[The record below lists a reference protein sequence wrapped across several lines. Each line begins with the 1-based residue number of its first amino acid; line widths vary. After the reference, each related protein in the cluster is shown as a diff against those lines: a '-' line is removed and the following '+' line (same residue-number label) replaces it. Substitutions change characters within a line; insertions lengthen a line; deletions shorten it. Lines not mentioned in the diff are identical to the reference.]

1 MANYDRFWDLHVTNN
16 GWYDFVS
23 QIQEQQVYQHLT
35 HEVDLPQTLNLIETP
50 NPNDASIIHPRDIEP
65 LPDKGV
71 VASTVTLDDIE
82 FEFSDT
88 PFENL
93 VQWVNNPQHVG
104 KLRVN
109 CHGDGCGRMGMKNSS
124 GGLDWVAAGY
134 IVKWLWANGLRSNN
148 SAAADSLAGQK
159 RTKGLVTIAVAA
171 VHGGAVSK

>member
-82 FEFSDT
+82 FKSPIHLSKT
-88 PFENL
+88 LCNGSTIPNT
-93 VQWVNNPQHVG
+93 
-104 KLRVN
+104 
-109 CHGDGCGRMGMKNSS
+109 S
-124 GGLDWVAAGY
+124 
-134 IVKWLWANGLRSNN
+134 ANF
-148 SAAADSLAGQK
+148 A
-159 RTKGLVTIAVAA
+159 
-171 VHGGAVSK
+171 